1 MQLAANFNSIAGIT
15 AVVSA
20 IGALILAIVN
30 FVFARRLA
38 AWKDEHETELQNL
51 KAEQQTALTDFQNRA
66 NQGLAQLNAS
76 LAHQERVDADRA
88 RSRGEAYGEIW
99 ELTGALSLFGPV
111 KSITAPDLSGKLS
124 HWYFTRGWLLTSE
137 SKGRYFLIQ
146 EVLNFFIL
154 HGLAFRRPADEIL
167 FGSPSRAMDELR
179 KIRNI
184 ELGIDA
190 RGDDGRYSLKEI
202 QVCVGAWKS
211 RRLGAARDNTI
222 PEQAWVLLQFVMSSF
237 RTHLADELKSRQ
249 LPAEA
254 APEPPPAPES
264 APTPARMRTTP
275 RSQASIFP
283 S

>member
-1 MQLAANFNSIAGIT
+1 M
-15 AVVSA
+15 
-20 IGALILAIVN
+20 
-30 FVFARRLA
+30 
-38 AWKDEHETELQNL
+38 
-51 KAEQQTALTDFQNRA
+51 
-66 NQGLAQLNAS
+66 
-76 LAHQERVDADRA
+76 

-99 ELTGALSLFGPV
+99 SLTGALSLFGPV
-111 KSITAPDLSGKLS
+111 KSISAPDLSARLS
-124 HWYFTRGWLLTSE
+124 DWYFTRGWLLTSP

-154 HGLAFRRPADEIL
+154 HSLSFRRPADEIL

-184 ELGIDA
+184 ELGIDP

-211 RRLGAARDNTI
+211 RRLGATRDTTL

-237 RTHLADELKSRQ
+237 RTHLTDELKSRDAVSEPASDPLPLPEP
-249 LPAEA
+249 LPAR
-254 APEPPPAPES
+254 
-264 APTPARMRTTP
+264 PTLRASPT
-275 RSQASIFP
+275 SIFP